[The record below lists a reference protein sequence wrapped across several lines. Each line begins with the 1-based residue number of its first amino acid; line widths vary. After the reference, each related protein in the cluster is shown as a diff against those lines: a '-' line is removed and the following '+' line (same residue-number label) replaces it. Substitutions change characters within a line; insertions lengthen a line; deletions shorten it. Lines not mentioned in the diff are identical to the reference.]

1 MTREQLIKAIYD
13 NDDAWSCP
21 EYACDMPEKEGNTGE
36 CCWDCAEK
44 QLKAYEDKIREEGRK
59 EAILYVRKLIK
70 MFWKDW
76 NKTSHKKLPY
86 LAFEELDEHILEQ
99 ADESNGR
106 VFMQWY
112 KEQNND

>member
-1 MTREQLIKAIYD
+1 MSRQGLMDDSGYD
-13 NDDAWSCP
+13 FFDVS
-21 EYACDMPEKEGNTGE
+21 
-36 CCWDCAEK
+36 DCANYESCREE
-44 QLKAYEDKIREEGRK
+44 AYEQGRAYGRK

-70 MFWKDW
+70 IFWKDW

-106 VFMQWY
+106 DFMQWY
-112 KEQNND
+112 KEQK

>member
-1 MTREQLIKAIYD
+1 MTREKMLEECVTPNEEVIAMC
-13 NDDAWSCP
+13 DARYWQG
-21 EYACDMPEKEGNTGE
+21 K
-36 CCWDCAEK
+36 K
-44 QLKAYEDKIREEGRK
+44 EGRK

-112 KEQNND
+112 KEQNS